1 MYALALVTPDLPT
14 ERRTAA
20 TGGEIRTAVWD
31 LIRSRG
37 VEIKDEQQYDL
48 MVQAGAARDLADM
61 EGFAA
66 LVFNGIGALT
76 IHTDA

>member
-1 MYALALVTPDLPT
+1 MYALALVTPDLLT
-14 ERRTAA
+14 VRRTAE

-37 VEIKDEQQYDL
+37 VEIKDEHHREL
-48 MVQAGAARDLADM
+48 MIQAGAARDLADM

-66 LVFNGIGALT
+66 LVFDGIGALT
-76 IHTDA
+76 IHADA